1 MDIHMVKL
9 LALCYGL
16 GHWHGLRLRPGLKLK
31 LKPGLGLKLKLKL
44 VLGLGHAPFL
54 VVLVHQCAFTF
65 RFALVC
71 SVIHSC
77 SLVLLHPLVMFYLD
91 VSTQDQH
98 YVQF

>member
-31 LKPGLGLKLKLKL
+31 LKLG
-44 VLGLGHAPFL
+44 LGLGHAPFL